1 MYILEPSVSASI
13 LFTETGCM
21 VRGEDLT
28 EQENEEIGFLIF
40 GEEVGDF
47 NFTQFNFG
55 MVMVCNR
62 IMHRTGMMTKPYTLK
77 DMYGHRRNMVFNG
90 N

>member
-1 MYILEPSVSASI
+1 SVSASI

-21 VRGEDLT
+21 IRGEDLT
-28 EQENEEIGFLIF
+28 EYENEEIGFLVY

-47 NFTQFNFG
+47 TWEEFNFG

-62 IMHRTGMMTKPYTLK
+62 IMHRNGMMTKPFTLK
-77 DMYGHRRNMVFNG
+77 DLYAHRYNMSFSRN
-90 N
+90 

>member
-1 MYILEPSVSASI
+1 MYVLEPSVSASI

-21 VRGEDLT
+21 IRGKDLT
-28 EQENEEIGFLIF
+28 DNENEEIGFLIH

-47 NFTQFNFG
+47 TFTEFNFG

-77 DMYGHRRNMVFNG
+77 DMYSHRTNMRFSEN
-90 N
+90 